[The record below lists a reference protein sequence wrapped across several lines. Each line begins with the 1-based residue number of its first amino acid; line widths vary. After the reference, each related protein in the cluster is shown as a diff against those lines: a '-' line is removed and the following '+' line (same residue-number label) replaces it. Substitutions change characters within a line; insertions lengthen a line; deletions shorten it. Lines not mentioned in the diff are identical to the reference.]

1 MQPRVSTDIED
12 TNKSLYSQI
21 FAGIGGFDTY
31 TAIVPNVDQDN
42 FGEGSFIG
50 KGIYDL
56 KTFDTVLNGTFPDNK
71 ILSHDLLEGN
81 YLRCAYISDIELMDG
96 FPAKFLPDMSRHHRW
111 ARGDAQI
118 IGWLFDEDPESG
130 I

>member
-1 MQPRVSTDIED
+1 MQPRVSLDIEA

-31 TAIVPNVDQDN
+31 SAIVPNVYQDT

-56 KTFDTVLNGTFPDNK
+56 KVFDQVLSNVFPDNL

-81 YLRCAYISDIELMDG
+81 YLRCAYVGDIEVVDDFSKQLHFISG
-96 FPAKFLPDMSRHHRW
+96 KFYGCHT
-111 ARGDAQI
+111 
-118 IGWLFDEDPESG
+118 LFFICFKQS
-130 I
+130 